1 VSTPEEIR
9 ASLAPIVDRLIQ
21 DNPGLARDFQAKFP
35 TRDSATQ
42 WVSYELS
49 KLSKEITAAA
59 AGGTGQEAQTGSPAD
74 PSLAQFAQDIRAVI
88 IPFADEFMGKLPP
101 DIAGNKQAREIV
113 EQAALKE
120 AARILAARGALGEGD
135 VAP

>member
-1 VSTPEEIR
+1 MSTAEEIR

-21 DNPGLARDFQAKFP
+21 KNPGLARDFQTKFP

-49 KLSKEITAAA
+49 KLSKEIAVAA
-59 AGGTGQEAQTGSPAD
+59 AGRAGREAQTGSAAT
-74 PSLAQFAQDIRAVI
+74 PSLAQFAQEIRAVI

-101 DIAGNKQAREIV
+101 EIAGNKEARDIV

-120 AARILAARGALGEGD
+120 TARILAARGVPGK
-135 VAP
+135 VM